1 MLKVQ
6 LMEQPSLHL
15 LCAEASSKIELSKM
29 ETNKE
34 IALNMIELDD
44 HNAKCQLQFAQ
55 LFAKIMRQGN
65 ANNLSTS

>member
-6 LMEQPSLHL
+6 LLEQPSLHL
-15 LCAEASSKIELSKM
+15 LCVEASSKIELLKM

-34 IALNMIELDD
+34 IALKMIELDD
-44 HNAKCQLQFAQ
+44 HNAKFQLQFAQ

-65 ANNLSTS
+65 DNNPSTS